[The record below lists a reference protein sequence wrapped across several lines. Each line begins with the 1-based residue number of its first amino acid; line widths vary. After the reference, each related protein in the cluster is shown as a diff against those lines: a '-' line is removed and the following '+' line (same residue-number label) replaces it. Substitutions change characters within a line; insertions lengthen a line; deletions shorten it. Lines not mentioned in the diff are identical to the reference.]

1 MRFKLP
7 FATLSASALILLPT
21 LALAHPGHGET
32 ASFTQ
37 GLAHPL
43 TGLDHILAMVMVGL
57 FAVQLGG
64 RALWLLPTTF
74 VAAMAAGSLAG
85 VTGIDPSAVELGIG
99 LSIVLLGGL
108 LAMQVRMPLVA
119 AMAVVGTIALFHGYA
134 HGAEAPGGVSLHYL
148 GGFLFSTAIL
158 HIAGVAAGLGI
169 ARVLTNRHGQ
179 VATRVLGGLGA
190 GAGILLLA
198 TA

>member
-1 MRFKLP
+1 MRLKLP
-7 FATLSASALILLPT
+7 FATLSTLALILLPT
-21 LALAHPGHGET
+21 MALAHPGHGET

-37 GLAHPL
+37 GLVHPL

-64 RALWLLPTTF
+64 RAVWLLPVTF
-74 VAAMAAGSLAG
+74 VSAMVAGSLAG
-85 VTGIDPSAVELGIG
+85 VTGINPAAVELGIG

-108 LAMQVRMPLVA
+108 LAMQVRMPIAA
-119 AMAVVGTIALFHGYA
+119 AMALVGTIALFHGYA

-148 GGFLFSTAIL
+148 GGFLFSTAFL

-169 ARVLTNRHGQ
+169 ARALTNRHGQ
-179 VATRVLGGLGA
+179 VVTRVLGGLGA

-198 TA
+198 AA